1 LDYAVMDE
9 WSEQSPE
16 LWTAVIRPA
25 LSDRLGGA
33 LFIFTPKGAGHSAE
47 LYRSARRD
55 ESGEWFAALFKASD
69 TNIIPYSEL
78 MAAKSAMSPE
88 MYAQEFECD
97 FSAALTG
104 AYYKE
109 EMSFLQNN
117 GRITKVPYDPHT
129 NVFTGWDLGVDDSTA
144 IWFLQRVGAE
154 IHIVDYLEVTS
165 KGLEWI
171 VRELQKKPYIYGTH
185 FLPHDAAARELGT
198 GKTRVE
204 TLGRM
209 GLKNVQVVKRL
220 KVEDGINAV
229 RGLLPKVW
237 IDEGN
242 CGYGIE
248 TLKSYERVFDAKNGV
263 YSLKPK
269 HNWASHGADALRT
282 IAVGFRGESADT
294 DSESFPDK
302 AVGDYDI
309 MGW

>member
-1 LDYAVMDE
+1 
-9 WSEQSPE
+9 
-16 LWTAVIRPA
+16 
-25 LSDRLGGA
+25 
-33 LFIFTPKGAGHSAE
+33 
-47 LYRSARRD
+47 
-55 ESGEWFAALFKASD
+55 
-69 TNIIPYSEL
+69 
-78 MAAKSAMSPE
+78 
-88 MYAQEFECD
+88 
-97 FSAALTG
+97 
-104 AYYKE
+104 
-109 EMSFLQNN
+109 
-117 GRITKVPYDPHT
+117 
-129 NVFTGWDLGVDDSTA
+129 VDDSTA
-144 IWFLQRVGAE
+144 IWFLQRVGVE
-154 IHIVDYLEVTS
+154 IHIIDYLEVTS

-294 DSESFPDK
+294 DSDSFPDK